1 MGVVCLVWVWL
12 TSCGCGLSC
21 VGVAHFLWVWSVLQI
36 EPPTVVGEGG
46 TLLTLASEAEGDD
59 SFTHIVEISSVSATL
74 SPFS

>member
-1 MGVVCLVWVWL
+1 MGVVCPV
-12 TSCGCGLSC
+12 
-21 VGVAHFLWVWSVLQI
+21 WVWSVLQI

-46 TLLTLASEAEGDD
+46 MLLTLASEAEGDD